1 MVSSPNGTAFKDL
14 LCKFGIEDDPHWTAV
29 VLFVRNL
36 VRDLSV
42 FTEQDKVAIQQD
54 IFGHIATRDFSDH
67 GYDKVLER
75 LNRFIG
81 DNIVT
86 RESRSA
92 LEAEK
97 RSTAALLDEMR
108 ETMEAMRKSD
118 DRRESKL
125 DQARRDTEEVIERE
139 QEREQIL
146 AQVRKQ
152 FETLIQELRDEA
164 SEWQARARRLE
175 HTARFDPLLTQLHN
189 RRALDAHIKEMTENF
204 HRTGETVAL
213 MMIDV
218 DHFKRVND
226 SLGHQVGDEVLKEL
240 ASVVSSQAML
250 VDGFPAR
257 YGGEELVVV
266 ARGLPASEA
275 AIKAEAI
282 RRDVEQTRFTPSVK
296 GYDGGEISFTVSIGV
311 ANIQPGWMASDLLR
325 AADRA
330 LYLAKE
336 SGRNMVVTHVVN

>member
-1 MVSSPNGTAFKDL
+1 MASAPNGIAFKDL
-14 LCKFGIEDDPHWTAV
+14 LCKFGIEDDPRWTAV

-42 FTEQDKVAIQQD
+42 FTEQDKAAIQQD
-54 IFGHIATRDFSDH
+54 IFDHIARRDFSEQAYH
-67 GYDKVLER
+67 EVLER
-75 LNRFIG
+75 LNHFVG

-86 RESRSA
+86 RESRTA

-108 ETMEAMRKSD
+108 ETVEAMRKSD

-125 DQARRDTEEVIERE
+125 DQVRRDTEEVIERE
-139 QEREQIL
+139 PERERIL
-146 AQVRKQ
+146 AQVREQ
-152 FETLIQELRDEA
+152 FETLIQELRNEA
-164 SEWQARARRLE
+164 SEWEARARRLE

-189 RRALDAHIKEMTENF
+189 RRALDAQIKELTEAY
-204 HRTGETVAL
+204 RQTGEPVAL

-240 ASVVSSQAML
+240 ASIVSSQATL
-250 VDGFPAR
+250 VNGFPAR

-266 ARGLPASEA
+266 TQGLPASEA

-282 RRDVEQTRFTPSVK
+282 RRIVEKTRFVPAVK

-330 LYLAKE
+330 LYIAKD
-336 SGRNMVVTHVVN
+336 SGRNMVITSVAN